1 MLSFTN
7 GHGTGSV
14 RCVDHKCNNC
24 IKYTADDPAIASLL
38 SRVRNEIRFIRA
50 SPDRRKVFRD
60 IQWERLRPQND
71 EAEDDRAAVDEER
84 DEQDAAEAAEAND
97 FLPRSPGA
105 YRRSRAKA
113 LEKQKRPWILILD
126 CPTRWSSTFF
136 MVERYVQL
144 FEDLLLFQLR
154 GGFNEYDQE
163 TYGPPVS
170 YDEYLLLTSWAD
182 ALAPVADFIRIAEG
196 EKYPTM
202 GWVCPL
208 FKHVLDCINPQNEP
222 MVLEQEKHFRKVLER
237 SLQKRLGFL
246 LKKPNIALATSALHP
261 AFARLHFVSCATM
274 CGKNWRRSLESME
287 RWTLLTATI
296 LRQSLTLSKG
306 ALTLW
311 NRSEFHRTTLI
322 KAGSFSVA
330 CENHSPSA
338 RDQAFHCQRLWHMLQ
353 QTSCL
358 ILLIGGGE
366 CRRAN
371 PMDLSCILQRSYF
384 ALLQPPPHLSE
395 SFQVRVSMRY
405 FTVYSLLN
413 RRISGGAL
421 VVSELRS
428 LTRRTKGWKD
438 DYMPTVSSFL
448 LPRRARKVGR
458 RGNSSLHGKVP

>member
-24 IKYTADDPAIASLL
+24 IKDTADDPAIASLL

-261 AFARLHFVSCATM
+261 AFARLHFVSRQLRDDVWEELEKVAREYGEMDSPHSDDSSSESDVEQGSPNPMEQIRVPSYHTDQGRQLLRSLRKSLTKCTRSSVSLSETLTYAATN
-274 CGKNWRRSLESME
+274 KLFDPLDWWRRVSESQSYGLVVHLAKILFCTPATSAPSE
-287 RWTLLTATI
+287 RIFSGKSVYALLYCLFFA
-296 LRQSLTLSKG
+296 QSSYI
-306 ALTLW
+306 
-311 NRSEFHRTTLI
+311 R
-322 KAGSFSVA
+322 GSFS
-330 CENHSPSA
+330 C
-338 RDQAFHCQRLWHMLQ
+338 F
-353 QTSCL
+353 
-358 ILLIGGGE
+358 
-366 CRRAN
+366 
-371 PMDLSCILQRSYF
+371 
-384 ALLQPPPHLSE
+384 
-395 SFQVRVSMRY
+395 
-405 FTVYSLLN
+405 
-413 RRISGGAL
+413 
-421 VVSELRS
+421 
-428 LTRRTKGWKD
+428 
-438 DYMPTVSSFL
+438 
-448 LPRRARKVGR
+448 
-458 RGNSSLHGKVP
+458 